1 MLKSSEKIVKVHL
14 VQTPLPTV
22 KNKSLVIPQSKGKY
36 DIMKIVEL
44 MKPRVPFMDVAII
57 IILIRTFNEM
67 VIELAS
73 EGYHIDT
80 ELVHIRPVITGT
92 VPAERTTLKANKL
105 KIVTL
110 PGKAL
115 RNCVAKTKLRVSRQ
129 EYRNRYLTDIRNAI
143 NHKEPVVEKEYVE
156 LKGCN
161 LKIMGDFP
169 ECGVWL
175 TDTENRKKYQVSHIG
190 KTFNKPKS
198 LVFKL
203 PDELPAGNYQVT
215 VVTCYC
221 GTRRLLSKP
230 TTLPGCVRLEVLPS
244 SKSNIALQ

>member
-1 MLKSSEKIVKVHL
+1 MSKSSEKIVKVQL
-14 VQTPLPTV
+14 VQTSLQTV

-44 MKPRVPFMDVAII
+44 MKPRVPFVDVAII
-57 IILIRTFNEM
+57 VILIRTFNEM

-115 RNCVAKTKLRVSRQ
+115 RNCVAKTKLRVSRKD
-129 EYRNRYLTDIRNAI
+129 YSNRYLTDIRNAI
-143 NHKEPVVEKEYVE
+143 DHKEPVVEKEYVE

-161 LKIMGDFP
+161 LKIMGDFS

-175 TDTENRKKYQVSHIG
+175 TDTETRTKYQVSHIG
-190 KTFNKPKS
+190 KTFNMPKS

-230 TTLPGCVRLEVLPS
+230 TTLPGSVRLEVLPS
-244 SKSNIALQ
+244 SKSNIAQQ

>member
-1 MLKSSEKIVKVHL
+1 MLKSSEKIVKVQL
-14 VQTPLPTV
+14 VQTSLQTV
-22 KNKSLVIPQSKGKY
+22 QNKSLVIPQSKGKY
-36 DIMKIVEL
+36 DIKKIVEL
-44 MKPRVPFMDVAII
+44 MKPRVPFVDVAII

-80 ELVHIRPVITGT
+80 GLVHIRPVITGT
-92 VPAERTTLKANKL
+92 VPADRTKLKANKL

-115 RNCVAKTKLRVSRQ
+115 RNCVAKTKLRVSRK
-129 EYRNRYLTDIRNAI
+129 EYLNRYLTDVRSAAD
-143 NHKEPVVEKEYVE
+143 HKDVVMEKEYVE

-169 ECGVWL
+169 QCGVWL
-175 TDTENRKKYQVSHIG
+175 TNTATRMKYQVSHVG

-198 LVFKL
+198 LIFKL
-203 PDELPAGNYQVT
+203 PDEVSAGNYEVT

-221 GTRRLLSKP
+221 GTKRLLSTP
-230 TTLPGCVRLEVLPS
+230 TTLPGSVRLEVLPS
-244 SKSNIALQ
+244 AKSNTAQQ